1 MAIYK
6 YDNNRYHSFINT
18 LIKEGRN
25 RMSGLEKKFAT
36 KSKIVNYI
44 INRESTSKVEI
55 SKELNLSMPTVL
67 SNVKDLLE
75 KGIIIET
82 GEYEST
88 GGRKAKSIGINPS
101 YRYAMGIVITANH
114 LGMVLVNLK
123 YEIVKSE
130 RIRLKFVS
138 DMSYCSQVADFA
150 TKFLDHMND
159 AEQKEKLLGV
169 GISIPGIINQ
179 EQKLVIK
186 SHALKLEN
194 YSLSFLEQA
203 FSVPVYFSNDAN
215 AAMMAED
222 MNIYQNAIYLSLNQT
237 LGGAFCIGGN
247 LFSGENQKAGEFGH
261 MILVP
266 QGRKCYCGKSGC
278 ADAYCAAGAL
288 VGESKDSVE
297 QFMQLLQNNDEKA
310 EKKESYT
317 IRMMI
322 TVLNLVYLVF
332 CFTQIKVLFTEQ
344 NIKYSEFARKGFFQ
358 LMIVSLIN
366 IVMILKA
373 NNKNLRETEKQE
385 KYKKTMCIV
394 MVIFTLVIIISAF
407 ARMTLY
413 QQNYGYTRLRVL
425 VDLTLITEIIL
436 LIPTVIYILENK
448 INLIKTYFVII
459 VTMYCIVNFV
469 NIDKFIVKNNINRYK
484 ETGNIDLNYLIEMNN
499 TDLVE
504 QLLELDNTEF
514 KYSEKLYSQS
524 NIDKQLIKEK
534 IERQKKMLDEYLT
547 NLKKNLNETY
557 TVAEFNLPKMR
568 AKSILN
574 NRK

>member
-1 MAIYK
+1 
-6 YDNNRYHSFINT
+6 
-18 LIKEGRN
+18 
-25 RMSGLEKKFAT
+25 MSGLEKKFAT

-130 RIRLKFVS
+130 RIRLKFVP
-138 DMSYCSQVADFA
+138 DMSYCSQVADYA
-150 TKFLDHMND
+150 AKFLDHMND

-222 MNIYQNAIYLSLNQT
+222 MNTYQNAIYLSLNQT

-288 VGESKDSVE
+288 VVESKDSVE

-310 EKKESYT
+310 EKKWEE
-317 IRMMI
+317 
-322 TVLNLVYLVF
+322 YLDYLA
-332 CFTQIKVLFTEQ
+332 I
-344 NIKYSEFARKGFFQ
+344 
-358 LMIVSLIN
+358 LIS
-366 IVMILKA
+366 
-373 NNKNLRETEKQE
+373 NLRMAYDMDIILGGEMGGYLSDYMIPLGEKVM
-385 KYKKTMCIV
+385 KYNGFDHDLRYLKNCSYKKEA
-394 MVIFTLVIIISAF
+394 SAVGAAKHF
-407 ARMTLY
+407 L
-413 QQNYGYTRLRVL
+413 QDFIG
-425 VDLTLITEIIL
+425 
-436 LIPTVIYILENK
+436 K
-448 INLIKTYFVII
+448 I
-459 VTMYCIVNFV
+459 
-469 NIDKFIVKNNINRYK
+469 
-484 ETGNIDLNYLIEMNN
+484 
-499 TDLVE
+499 
-504 QLLELDNTEF
+504 
-514 KYSEKLYSQS
+514 
-524 NIDKQLIKEK
+524 
-534 IERQKKMLDEYLT
+534 
-547 NLKKNLNETY
+547 
-557 TVAEFNLPKMR
+557 
-568 AKSILN
+568 
-574 NRK
+574 

>member
-1 MAIYK
+1 
-6 YDNNRYHSFINT
+6 
-18 LIKEGRN
+18 
-25 RMSGLEKKFAT
+25 MSGLEKKFAT

-75 KGIIIET
+75 KGIIIEN

-130 RIRLKFVS
+130 RIRLKFVP

-266 QGRKCYCGKSGC
+266 GGKKCYCGKAGC
-278 ADAYCAAGAL
+278 ADAYCAASAL
-288 VGESKDSVE
+288 TDEEQEMTLE
-297 QFMQLLQNNDEKA
+297 QFMEKVEQKNTKTV
-310 EKKESYT
+310 EKWNQY
-317 IRMMI
+317 
-322 TVLNLVYLVF
+322 LDNLA
-332 CFTQIKVLFTEQ
+332 I
-344 NIKYSEFARKGFFQ
+344 
-358 LMIVSLIN
+358 LIS
-366 IVMILKA
+366 
-373 NNKNLRETEKQE
+373 NLRMAYDT
-385 KYKKTMCIV
+385 
-394 MVIFTLVIIISAF
+394 
-407 ARMTLY
+407 
-413 QQNYGYTRLRVL
+413 
-425 VDLTLITEIIL
+425 DIIL
-436 LIPTVIYILENK
+436 GGEVGGYLSEYMIPLGEKVMAYNGFEHDVRYLKNCSYKREASAVGAAKHFLSEYIQHL
-448 INLIKTYFVII
+448 
-459 VTMYCIVNFV
+459 
-469 NIDKFIVKNNINRYK
+469 
-484 ETGNIDLNYLIEMNN
+484 
-499 TDLVE
+499 
-504 QLLELDNTEF
+504 
-514 KYSEKLYSQS
+514 
-524 NIDKQLIKEK
+524 
-534 IERQKKMLDEYLT
+534 
-547 NLKKNLNETY
+547 
-557 TVAEFNLPKMR
+557 
-568 AKSILN
+568 
-574 NRK
+574 